1 MKMKNYQE
9 NARIPNNGILKVIYF
24 SLFPFHFHPFPPFPF
39 LKPSRGSI
47 KRNQTVSFSNEL
59 FLTLNLLLK
68 CKPFT
73 QSGNRSELVSA
84 RAPGTCESS
93 GRKKYFLSS
102 SQNKEQIE
110 GGYLAPGLVLTL
122 TNFIQESN
130 IISFIVESSIR
141 NIK

>member
-1 MKMKNYQE
+1 MQE
-9 NARIPNNGILKVIYF
+9 FLIMGFQKQFIFPCFLFISTLSHLFLSSSQVGGVSKGIKQY
-24 SLFPFHFHPFPPFPF
+24 LFLMNF
-39 LKPSRGSI
+39 
-47 KRNQTVSFSNEL
+47 

-130 IISFIVESSIR
+130 IISFIVASSIK

>member
-1 MKMKNYQE
+1 MQE
-9 NARIPNNGILKVIYF
+9 FLIMGFQKQFIFPCFLFISTLSHLFLSSSQGGGVSKGIKQY
-24 SLFPFHFHPFPPFPF
+24 LFLMNF
-39 LKPSRGSI
+39 
-47 KRNQTVSFSNEL
+47 

-110 GGYLAPGLVLTL
+110 GGYLAPGLVLTR

-130 IISFIVESSIR
+130 IISFI
-141 NIK
+141 